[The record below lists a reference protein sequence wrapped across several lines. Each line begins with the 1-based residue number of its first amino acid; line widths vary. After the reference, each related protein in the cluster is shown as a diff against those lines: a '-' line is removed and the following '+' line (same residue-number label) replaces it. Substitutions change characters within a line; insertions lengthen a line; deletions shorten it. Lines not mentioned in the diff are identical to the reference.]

1 MRCQRVSNNLDR
13 FSKTPPQSVSL
24 HFSVVLALVI
34 LDEQLVL
41 SEMQSSGERAALY
54 LDLRILRDPTATGW
68 NFNGSYVSLWVS
80 VPHSSFG
87 MEIVVEARH
96 FHPLALQSYTED
108 AIQQV
113 PVFASPFVPVFFN
126 IHS

>member
-1 MRCQRVSNNLDR
+1 
-13 FSKTPPQSVSL
+13 
-24 HFSVVLALVI
+24 
-34 LDEQLVL
+34 
-41 SEMQSSGERAALY
+41 MQSSGEPRTALY
-54 LDLRILRDPTATGW
+54 FDLRILRDPTVTGW
-68 NFNGSYVSLWVS
+68 KFNGSYVSLWVS

-96 FHPLALQSYTED
+96 FYPLALQSYTED

-113 PVFASPFVPVFFN
+113 PVFASPFVPIFFN